1 MTESPLQKFQGLLRD
16 LFQFDCADL
25 DFGIYRILNHKRDAI
40 ERFIEET
47 LPKTVKSELQRGA
60 VGDEAAAAEA
70 LESARARVLE
80 GLGQD
85 ALDPDGNLSP
95 QYRTARYG
103 RQYLQARRMANR
115 ARNPDALATE
125 VFNHLYSFFNR
136 YYDNGD
142 FISKRRYS
150 KEPRYAIPYNGEEVL
165 LHWANADQYYIKTT
179 DRLHNY
185 EYKTKT
191 GVRVRFD
198 LVDGD
203 VEHDN
208 IKGKE
213 IRFFVA
219 MPANAVWDEKSR
231 TLTAPFEYRP
241 LTDAEKTKYA
251 SKQSDTT
258 QNRLNAA
265 AAIAIHAAVHDAR
278 EALAR
283 PAPPRPEA
291 NAESAV
297 LLEHHLRQY
306 TRRNTSDFFIHKDLA
321 GFLTRELDFYLKNE
335 ILALDI
341 IEAGGEER
349 ADAWFELMRLLRS
362 VGSQI
367 IAFLA
372 QVENL
377 QKKLWE
383 KRKFIV
389 DAQYIITLG
398 QIPTS
403 FHEEIASNDDQ
414 WAEWQTLLGID
425 VPPRPERS
433 TFLKHNSTLPLD
445 TTHFSADFVDSLLST
460 YADMDSLMDGL
471 LIHSENFQATTLL
484 HETLRSSVVCMYI
497 DPPYNTENGSSSR
510 YFLYK
515 DRYRRSSWL
524 SMMDSRLRV
533 ARNLLVS
540 DGVLFV
546 SIDEHEVHRAVEI
559 SQQILPERIGIFTW
573 IKKKKGSHLSKTIR
587 DMTEFVL
594 GFCRDKSGLELYGE
608 MAYADKAQPIVK
620 RSNTVKLLI
629 FPPCSVKTA
638 LPDADYEAGRRGTGT
653 TALQFLRPITV
664 RDGTVTTEIYVNG
677 PFVWTQPM
685 LDKELDLGSKVNLS
699 KKFGFNVLRAHQ
711 KDRTK
716 TPSTLLDKAVGIGTN
731 EDASAEL
738 ISLFG
743 QENVASY
750 PKPISLPEYL
760 IRSRTYQEGRSEV
773 MDTFAGSGTTGHA
786 VMRLNR
792 SDGQRRRFT
801 LVEMDGVFCRVTV
814 PRMKKVAFAPHWKD
828 GKPIRPATPGEFERG
843 PRIIRYVRLESYED
857 ALDNLEFDDRAPRLP
872 FDDYEIRYMLDWE
885 TKRSDTMLN
894 VGKLRRPFDYKL
906 NARADGTTVR
916 HTADL
921 PETFNFLIG
930 LQVRTRR
937 VHRRDDHRYLVYRG
951 TTRAGRETAVIWRDI
966 EGWAPEEFGREN
978 TWVEAQGL
986 TEGAD
991 VIYVNGDS
999 VLAGAQSLDPEFKR
1013 RMFAPVPA

>member
-1 MTESPLQKFQGLLRD
+1 MTESPLQKFQGLLRE

-414 WAEWQTLLGID
+414 WAEWQSMFRLPVLLRHAR
-425 VPPRPERS
+425 VA
-433 TFLKHNSTLPLD
+433 FLKSAPTLPLD
-445 TTHFSADFVDSLLST
+445 TAHFPREFTDRLLSHF
-460 YADMDSLMDGL
+460 ADLNGLMQGL
-471 LIHSENFQATTLL
+471 LVHGENWQALNLL
-484 HETLRSSVVCMYI
+484 FENYRDRIQCIYI
-497 DPPYNTENGSSSR
+497 DPPFNTENSHFLFKDGYRTSTWASMFFDRVSVAKNLMSPDGSFYAHLDHNSVQYAR
-510 YFLYK
+510 FLLDRIFGGDNLLNEIIWRIGWVSGYK
-515 DRYRRSSWL
+515 TIADRYVRNHETLLLYGRTVQPFFNKKTAK
-524 SMMDSRLRV
+524 V
-533 ARNLLVS
+533 ACRFF
-540 DGVLFV
+540 DK
-546 SIDEHEVHRAVEI
+546 
-559 SQQILPERIGIFTW
+559 T
-573 IKKKKGSHLSKTIR
+573 TIR
-587 DMTEFVL
+587 GALANITTAWKL
-594 GFCRDKSGLELYGE
+594 PKSAVPNL
-608 MAYADKAQPIVK
+608 KIV
-620 RSNTVKLLI
+620 
-629 FPPCSVKTA
+629 A
-638 LPDADYEAGRRGTGT
+638 LDADGLNYRLGLKSKESEYNLEDTWNCSDYESLHSNKIKRNAAEYTPNG
-653 TALQFLRPITV
+653 AQITQKPEQLIQRV
-664 RDGTVTTEIYVNG
+664 
-677 PFVWTQPM
+677 
-685 LDKELDLGSKVNLS
+685 LDVSSKPDDL
-699 KKFGFNVLRAHQ
+699 
-711 KDRTK
+711 
-716 TPSTLLDKAVGIGTN
+716 
-731 EDASAEL
+731 
-738 ISLFG
+738 
-743 QENVASY
+743 
-750 PKPISLPEYL
+750 
-760 IRSRTYQEGRSEV
+760 V
-773 MDTFAGSGTTGHA
+773 MDHYGGSGTTAA
-786 VMRLNR
+786 VAIKT
-792 SDGQRRRFT
+792 GRRF
-801 LVEMDGVFCRVTV
+801 VTV
-814 PRMKKVAFAPHWKD
+814 EHEPYFDTDILWRMKKVLHGHSVGISRSLAY
-828 GKPIRPATPGEFERG
+828 RG
-843 PRIIRYVRLESYED
+843 GGAVKYVRLESYED
-857 ALDNLEFDDRAPRLP
+857 ALNNLDFDDRAPRLP

-885 TKRSDTMLN
+885 TKRSGTMLN
-894 VGKLRRPFDYKL
+894 VGKMRRPFDYSL
-906 NARADGTTVR
+906 NARTNGKTVR
-916 HTADL
+916 RVADL

-937 VHRRDDHRYLVYRG
+937 VHHRDRHRYLVCCG
-951 TTRAGRETAVIWRDI
+951 KTRSGRETVVIWRDI
-966 EGWAPEEFGREN
+966 EGWAPEEFGRESA
-978 TWVEAQGL
+978 WVEEQAL
-986 TEGAD
+986 TDGAE
-991 VIYVNGDS
+991 VVYVNGDS
-999 VLAGAQSLDPEFKR
+999 VIAGAQSLDPEFKR
-1013 RMFAPVPA
+1013 RMFAEVPA